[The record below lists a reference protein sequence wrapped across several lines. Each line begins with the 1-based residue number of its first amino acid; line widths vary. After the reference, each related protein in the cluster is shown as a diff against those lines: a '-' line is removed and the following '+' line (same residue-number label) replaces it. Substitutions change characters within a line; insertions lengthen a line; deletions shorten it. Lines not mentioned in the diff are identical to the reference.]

1 VARTARKTGRKVAR
15 TARKT
20 GRKVATARRAK
31 ATLILPTVS

>member
-1 VARTARKTGRKVAR
+1 VAR

-31 ATLILPTVS
+31 ATPTLPSA